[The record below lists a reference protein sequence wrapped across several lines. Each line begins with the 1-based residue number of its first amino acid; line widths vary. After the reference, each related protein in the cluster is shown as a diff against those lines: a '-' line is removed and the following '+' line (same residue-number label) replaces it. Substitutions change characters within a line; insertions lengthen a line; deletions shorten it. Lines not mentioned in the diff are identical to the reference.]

1 MKTCSINVR
10 VEKELLEQLQSFNVN
25 ISELVRKALRL
36 EVESIRRQ
44 RLKENM
50 TIASAAL
57 KKISM
62 AQIVKDIREM
72 RESR

>member
-44 RLKENM
+44 
-50 TIASAAL
+50 
-57 KKISM
+57 
-62 AQIVKDIREM
+62 
-72 RESR
+72 